1 MKNSTRKRL
10 GVVILV
16 ASLLAIPALYLS
28 GIPLL
33 SVTSWQT
40 ESIGGG
46 AFVAGE
52 AFHVHWALL
61 VVCVAGFLVCFAIIL
76 PQPRPARL
84 SKS

>member
-40 ESIGGG
+40 ESIGSGS
-46 AFVAGE
+46 FVAGG
-52 AFHVHWALL
+52 AFHVHWPLLAVCAAGLL
-61 VVCVAGFLVCFAIIL
+61 VFLPLFC
-76 PQPRPARL
+76 L
-84 SKS
+84 SHSDLN